1 MFLSKLMRAL
11 REALYLLGRP
21 ARRARARRGLVIQA
35 YRGCGTQERALLIGR
50 VFRQSSG
57 RTARGS
63 WDLWGNIRD
72 VARRLMRRS
81 VAGAR
86 VRGSFHGTR
95 TTVETDA
102 DGYFHLEISPASPLP
117 PGRLW
122 HTIDLA
128 LEGPEGA
135 EAVADVFIPPAQA
148 RFAIISDID
157 DTVMHTGV
165 ANKVAMMW
173 RLFVQDAESRTAF
186 PGVSVLYRAFHA
198 GPSGQEANPMLYV
211 SRAPWGIYDILDTFF
226 RRHRIPVGPILFLRE
241 WGITWKNPLPRR
253 AEDHKRDVIERM
265 MGLYGDLP
273 FILIGDSGQHDPE
286 VYAEVVSRHRDRV
299 LAVYIRDVSPRRPM
313 RASEIGRIGEEIR
326 AAGSH
331 LVLAPDTVTMAEHAC
346 ARGWV
351 SDDTVEAVR
360 RRIASLPH
368 RGSRLPEDHPGPMSD
383 TAARQPGQRE
393 YDRTAVP
400 EDHI

>member
-1 MFLSKLMRAL
+1 MIFSKLMHAL

-35 YRGCGTQERALLIGR
+35 YRGCGTAERVLLIGR

-63 WDLWGNIRD
+63 WDLWGNLRD

-81 VAGAR
+81 VPGAT
-86 VRGSFHGTR
+86 VRGSFYGAETL
-95 TTVETDA
+95 VETDA
-102 DGYFHLEISPASPLP
+102 DGYFHLEIAPATPLP
-117 PGRLW
+117 EGRLW
-122 HTIDLA
+122 HTLDLA
-128 LEGPEGA
+128 LEGPQGA
-135 EAVADVFIPPAQA
+135 EAVADVFVPPAQA
-148 RFAIISDID
+148 RFAVVSDID

-198 GPSGQEANPMLYV
+198 GPGGTEANPMLYV

-241 WGITWKNPLPRR
+241 WGITWRSPLPRR
-253 AEDHKRDVIERM
+253 AEDHKREVIERM
-265 MGLYGDLP
+265 MALYPKLP

-286 VYAEVVSRHRDRV
+286 VYADIVAEHGDRV
-299 LAVYIRDVSPRRPM
+299 LAVYIRDVSPGHAG
-313 RASEIGRIGEEIR
+313 RASEIGRLGAAIR
-326 AAGSH
+326 EAGSH
-331 LVLAPDTVTMAEHAC
+331 LVLAADTVTMAEDAA
-346 ARGWV
+346 ARGWLPAG
-351 SDDTVEAVR
+351 TAEAVR
-360 RRIASLPH
+360 RRIAGLPR
-368 RGSRLPEDHPGPMSD
+368 RGTRIPEDELGSGP
-383 TAARQPGQRE
+383 AAPASMLGQRE

-400 EDHI
+400 EDHS